1 MVKKGMV
8 WGLIVLLVLV
18 SVPTTLAQDMT
29 GAALPSGNVAAGGA
43 QLYAEPV
50 EGAKQ
55 LATLAGGAE
64 VIVLRRSGNW
74 AQVFVHN
81 GQKVGWM
88 MGGAVQ
94 TAYGTMFYPG
104 IVISQSVSLREEPKT
119 NAKLV
124 SSIPNGAMINILQ
137 EQSGWYYAS
146 YWDGKTNV
154 PKQGWVRTDF
164 IVRNPT
170 FLTTTQSTYVYA
182 TPSRSAKKVGQLIA
196 GTQLVVIGE
205 YGDFWVVNLRS
216 ASGFIYKG
224 DVQGDVGNSNG

>member
-43 QLYAEPV
+43 QLYAEPA

-64 VIVLRRSGNW
+64 VIVLQRSGNW

-88 MGGAVQ
+88 MGARCRPR
-94 TAYGTMFYPG
+94 TA
-104 IVISQSVSLREEPKT
+104 RC
-119 NAKLV
+119 
-124 SSIPNGAMINILQ
+124 SIRAL
-137 EQSGWYYAS
+137 
-146 YWDGKTNV
+146 
-154 PKQGWVRTDF
+154 
-164 IVRNPT
+164 
-170 FLTTTQSTYVYA
+170 
-182 TPSRSAKKVGQLIA
+182 
-196 GTQLVVIGE
+196 
-205 YGDFWVVNLRS
+205 
-216 ASGFIYKG
+216 
-224 DVQGDVGNSNG
+224 